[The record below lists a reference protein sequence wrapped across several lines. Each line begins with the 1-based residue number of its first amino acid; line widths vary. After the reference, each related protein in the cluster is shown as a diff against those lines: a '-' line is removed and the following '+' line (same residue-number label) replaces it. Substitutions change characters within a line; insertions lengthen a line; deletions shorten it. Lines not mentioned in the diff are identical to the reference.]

1 MDLFKCLIAVL
12 VDGSGIMKR
21 ICKLCGK
28 EFEATHNAQKFCKG
42 SHYRKCK
49 VCGKEFILKSP
60 DDNKTCCSKE
70 CTKKLRELT
79 MIARHGV
86 SYAQQSSA
94 IRAKSEETSM
104 KHFGVKHPAQSKV
117 VKDKMKETCNE
128 RYGSDTPFT
137 MEGFQNKV
145 KETCLN
151 KYGVEFTSQ
160 IPGRNEKIQKTNLE
174 RYGCK
179 APIGNPDIQKKFS
192 DDMTRK
198 FGVPYYVMT
207 KECRNLQKQTISS
220 INKAFGEMLAERNMS
235 FSYEFSID
243 RYSYD
248 ICIPDKKI
256 LIEIDP
262 TPTHNV
268 INTPWSN
275 HTSITDDYHL
285 MKSNTAKAAGY
296 KCIHVFDW
304 DDWNKVINM
313 MSEKT
318 TIFARKC
325 NIQEVDSK
333 TCNMFEKMY
342 HLQSSCN
349 KQIIRYGLYYK
360 GELIMIMTFG
370 EPRYNI
376 HYQYELLRLCTSN
389 KYRVIGGA
397 SKLFHFFLK
406 QHHPKSIISYCDI
419 SKFTGYVYTK
429 IGMDHKYDTSPN
441 EIWSKGRTKI
451 TNRLLLARGYDQ
463 LFGTNFGKGSDN
475 KMLMINSGWLPVYD
489 CGQSVYVWKDAS
501 LINSTNRG

>member
-1 MDLFKCLIAVL
+1 
-12 VDGSGIMKR
+12 MKR

-160 IPGRNEKIQKTNLE
+160 IPGRNEKMHKTNLE

-179 APIGNPDIQKKFS
+179 SPIGNLDIQKKFS
-192 DDMTRK
+192 DDMMKK

-207 KECRNLQKQTISS
+207 EEGRILQKQTISS
-220 INKAFGEMLAERNMS
+220 INKAFGEMLTTRNIE

-248 ICIPDKKI
+248 ICIPIKKI
-256 LIEIDP
+256 FIEIDP
-262 TPTHNV
+262 TSAHNTL
-268 INTPWSN
+268 NTPWSD
-275 HTSITDDYHL
+275 HTSISPNYHL
-285 MKSNTAKAAGY
+285 IKTNVAKEVGY
-296 KCIHVFDW
+296 RCIHVFDW
-304 DDWNKVINM
+304 DDWNKIIDIL
-313 MSEKT
+313 SDKKQ
-318 TIFARKC
+318 IFARKC
-325 NIQEVDSK
+325 NIQEIDVK
-333 TCNMFEKMY
+333 TCNIFEKMY
-342 HLQSSCN
+342 HIQSSCN
-349 KQIIRYGLYYK
+349 KQSIRYGLYYN
-360 GELIMIMTFG
+360 GELVMIMTFG
-370 EPRYNI
+370 EPRYNDN
-376 HYQYELLRLCTSN
+376 YQYELLRLCTSN

-397 SKLFHFFLK
+397 SRLFQHFIRK
-406 QHHPKSIISYCDI
+406 YHPMSIISYCDS
-419 SKFTGYVYTK
+419 SKFTGSVYEK
-429 IGMDHKYDTSPN
+429 IGMIHKYDTAPN
-441 EIWSKGRTKI
+441 EIWSKGKTKI
-451 TNRLLLARGYDQ
+451 TNRLLLSRGYDQ

-475 KMLMINSGWLPVYD
+475 RLLMMSSGWLPIYD
-489 CGQSVYVWKDAS
+489 CGQSVYVWKNAS
-501 LINSTNRG
+501 LLNNNK